1 MCDMELNKRDA
12 EKKFGIDFDGY
23 FADAFPKFEE
33 FVRDD
38 LLELTAD
45 RIIVKGMGRLVIRN
59 IAMTFDA
66 YLEKM
71 MNEKPIFSR
80 TV

>member
-1 MCDMELNKRDA
+1 DIE
-12 EKKFGIDFDGY
+12 EKFAINFDEY
-23 FADAFPKFEE
+23 FADASRKFEE

-38 LLELTAD
+38 LLELTGD
-45 RIIVKGMGRLVIRN
+45 KIIVKNAGRLVIRN

-66 YLEKM
+66 YLERM
-71 MNEKPIFSR
+71 MKEKPIFSR